1 MESARH
7 SNANLLQA
15 EGGHKRYYGIAKV
28 LFALNFILFHW
39 SPQHPPQRMPISMS
53 SQPIN
58 SSGEVFSASEVCDDA
73 L

>member
-39 SPQHPPQRMPISMS
+39 SP
-53 SQPIN
+53 
-58 SSGEVFSASEVCDDA
+58 
-73 L
+73 